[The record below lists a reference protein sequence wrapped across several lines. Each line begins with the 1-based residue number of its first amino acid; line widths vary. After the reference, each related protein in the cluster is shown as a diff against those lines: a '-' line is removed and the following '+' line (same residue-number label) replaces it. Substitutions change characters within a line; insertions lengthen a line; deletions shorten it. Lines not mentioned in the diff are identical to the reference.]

1 MIDTSINIILFIMLV
16 VTAFAIIRMD
26 KLFAVVM
33 LMGQKPALWG
43 WEKWPRHGS
52 TNAAGGIPEQ

>member
-1 MIDTSINIILFIMLV
+1 MYVPV
-16 VTAFAIIRMD
+16 VAVLAPSV
-26 KLFAVVM
+26 KVLFAVVM
-33 LMGQKPALWG
+33 LMGQQPALWG